1 MKFKKNNKKS
11 VHKNQKSFYFEDFM
25 ETNVNF
31 KKLEKV
37 NLVEDRIYILFFIF
51 LSLILIFAISIF
63 TTSVET
69 PRSKFFKNE
78 NKSYLTLRKDIVDR
92 NGELLARNITSYHAA
107 VKPDLINNK
116 EGFIVKV
123 KLNFPEIDIDT
134 LKKNLKIKKYF
145 YLKKRLTEK
154 ERDIFWSF
162 GEKGIVIEPFQSRI
176 YPHGKLFSHVLGQ
189 VDDDNIGISGIE
201 NYFDRELRKKN
212 NTDNN
217 NYLALTLDANLQYLI
232 KEELT
237 KSMQDFR
244 AKAAGALLMDV
255 VSGEVLSLVSLPDY
269 NVNIR
274 DNISDLRFINHIT
287 KGVYELGSVFKTFT
301 IAAALENKIVKPE
314 TIISNIPN
322 KIQCSKY
329 TIGDIHKF
337 PEQLS
342 VEDILI
348 RSSNIGAL
356 MIAQKVGEDKIK
368 SFLNNLGLLESINFE
383 LAEIGQPLS
392 FNWEKCKLETI
403 SYGHG
408 ITTTPLQAAKA
419 YASIV
424 NGGFLINPT
433 LIKNNN
439 RNLENQKP
447 IISEDT
453 SKEINKILRKVVTD
467 KEGTASLADIYG
479 YEIAGKTGTS
489 KYYLNE
495 NKNLNTFISVF
506 PSSEPKYVFL
516 VLLDDPKG
524 APHILYNYRGQK
536 ISTSR
541 NEAGWNSV
549 YVAGKIIEKIGPI
562 LAINNYQAPQT
573 HVAKKNN

>member
-1 MKFKKNNKKS
+1 MQF
-11 VHKNQKSFYFEDFM
+11 
-25 ETNVNF
+25 
-31 KKLEKV
+31 
-37 NLVEDRIYILFFIF
+37 
-51 LSLILIFAISIF
+51 
-63 TTSVET
+63 
-69 PRSKFFKNE
+69 
-78 NKSYLTLRKDIVDR
+78 
-92 NGELLARNITSYHAA
+92 
-107 VKPDLINNK
+107 
-116 EGFIVKV
+116 
-123 KLNFPEIDIDT
+123 
-134 LKKNLKIKKYF
+134 
-145 YLKKRLTEK
+145 
-154 ERDIFWSF
+154 
-162 GEKGIVIEPFQSRI
+162 
-176 YPHGKLFSHVLGQ
+176 
-189 VDDDNIGISGIE
+189 
-201 NYFDRELRKKN
+201 
-212 NTDNN
+212 
-217 NYLALTLDANLQYLI
+217 LI

-237 KSMQDFR
+237 KGMQDFR

-301 IAAALENKIVKPE
+301 IAAALENEIVSPK

-329 TIGDIHKF
+329 PIGDIHKF

-348 RSSNIGAL
+348 RSSNIGTL
-356 MIAQKVGEDKIK
+356 MIAQKLGEDKIK
-368 SFLNNLGLLESINFE
+368 NFLNSLGLLQTINFE

-392 FNWEKCKLETI
+392 FNWEKCRLETI

-419 YASIV
+419 YATIV
-424 NGGFLINPT
+424 NGGYLINPT

-439 RNLENQKP
+439 KNFDIRQP

-453 SKEINKILRKVVTD
+453 SREVNKILRKVVTD
-467 KEGTASLADIYG
+467 NEGTASLANVYG
-479 YEIAGKTGTS
+479 YEVAGKTGTATS
-489 KYYLNE
+489 YSNKNE
-495 NKNLNTFISVF
+495 NINTFISVF
-506 PSSEPKYVFL
+506 PSSKPKYVFL
-516 VLLDDPKG
+516 ILFEDPKA
-524 APHILYNYRGQK
+524 APHIFVNYKGQK
-536 ISTSR
+536 TSILR

-562 LAINNYQAPQT
+562 LAINNYQAPQN